1 MSWIY
6 LLNRRTLSRVEELS
20 RRDRHH
26 SVFESRTFRG
36 FFNRLVVSRIEETV
50 FVPFLKLNVVLDQL
64 FRIMSN
70 CGEIRWRTSLTL
82 ATAGSSCMVCLLSKK
97 FERRGEC
104 WGE

>member
-6 LLNRRTLSRVEELS
+6 LLHRRSLSRVEELK

-64 FRIMSN
+64 FRTIVEWDGVPLRGVRAVN
-70 CGEIRWRTSLTL
+70 
-82 ATAGSSCMVCLLSKK
+82 LL
-97 FERRGEC
+97 
-104 WGE
+104 